1 MTARA
6 QGNCTDPHA
15 GSAGTSFAPFPA
27 HMSFVQSFQSFG
39 FAQPVSP
46 PQAQVWDC
54 FNRGQ
59 VLAAAFEVHEAAM
72 KAGFMPDE
80 ATTLSLTLAELCSQ
94 SVTYAR
100 GGVATVFFSDGGFRL
115 EIADSGPSGERLP
128 VLHSKLPRALTSLRA
143 RAAGTGTVVIA
154 EYERFDDA

>member
-1 MTARA
+1 
-6 QGNCTDPHA
+6 
-15 GSAGTSFAPFPA
+15 
-27 HMSFVQSFQSFG
+27 MSSVQSFRTVG
-39 FAQPVSP
+39 VALPVSA

-72 KAGFMPDE
+72 KAGLMPDE

-100 GGVATVFFSDGGFRL
+100 GGVATVFFSEGAFRL
-115 EIADSGPSGERLP
+115 EIVDSGSSIARLPVP

-143 RAAGTGTVVIA
+143 RAAGAGTVVIA
-154 EYERFDDA
+154 EYERFDTA